1 MFHIKQVVSN
11 FLCYLFLV
19 NHLVA
24 VIYYLRH
31 KPLQSM
37 LWTTY
42 SQFIMVWCV
51 LMSHEII
58 CFIGY
63 KCGNL
68 RKISAFYKLYIIFAV
83 I

>member
-1 MFHIKQVVSN
+1 MFHIKQEVSN

-24 VIYYLRH
+24 VIYYLRY

-42 SQFIMVWCV
+42 IPFIMVWCV

-58 CFIGY
+58 CFIWY
-63 KCGNL
+63 KCGNFP
-68 RKISAFYKLYIIFAV
+68 KISAFYELYVIFAV